1 MNTNIG
7 RNGRVPSDAEIE
19 HDVAEL
25 RSLLAGIEGP
35 KEPHPAYWQ
44 NFVVRV
50 RGRIDEGTVRK
61 RRGFSPAWATLGAAA
76 VVAVIAVSTIFS
88 PSKQSLIIEPPK
100 VVRPMQAAPQSVAN
114 LAAAYDQSGTSSLVL
129 TDSDVKMVNA
139 IESNNDNA
147 IFEALAESEQ
157 L

>member
-7 RNGRVPSDAEIE
+7 RNGRMPSDADIE

-50 RGRIDEGTVRK
+50 RGRIDQEKVS
-61 RRGFSPAWATLGAAA
+61 RRRAFSPAWATLGAAA

-88 PSKQSLIIEPPK
+88 PSKPSMIVDIPRTARPAQ
-100 VVRPMQAAPQSVAN
+100 VVPQSVAN

-129 TDSDVKMVNA
+129 TDTDVKMVNA